1 MANARY
7 LIRLFHV
14 LHLLHRLLHV
24 LHLWHSL
31 LPSDL
36 IVHRLFHILY
46 LLLHRLF
53 HILYLLLHRLEN
65 RKGDSTVR
73 AKKGTVSHSDDYIN
87 PKGCFFIRVHGLP
100 CLTLS

>member
-14 LHLLHRLLHV
+14 LHLLQRLLHV
-24 LHLWHSL
+24 LRLLHRL

-36 IVHRLFHILY
+36 IV
-46 LLLHRLF
+46 HRLF

-73 AKKGTVSHSDDYIN
+73 ANKGTVSHSDDYIN
-87 PKGCFFIRVHGLP
+87 PKGCFQSSSEFMVCSA